1 MGMPATAAVSPLQ
14 VEEACVRWRLALDAA
29 ESALEAAAR
38 ALPAEEVSRHRAELA
53 AERRSTLELLREF
66 ARDEGVSG
74 RLVHLT
80 PRHDERRLLGL
91 PAGITACVFD
101 LEGVLV
107 GSVALH
113 VAAWSQVFDE
123 FAASHVHGT
132 GESIVHFDPE
142 RDYVRYLDGR
152 PRLDG
157 VRAFLGSRGIA
168 LPDGALDDAAGAE
181 TVHGLA
187 NRKNGLLR
195 ASIERLGVHAFD
207 GSWQYLEA
215 AREAGLHTAVVSA
228 SANTQAILDRAGLA
242 PVVEACVDGD
252 AVVAEHLRESPAPD
266 RLLAACRHLGV
277 QPGHAAAFQ
286 TSRAGVAAARA
297 ARFAYVVG
305 IHRPATAAELRD
317 EGADIVVPDL
327 AQLLE
332 QHLAA

>member
-1 MGMPATAAVSPLQ
+1 MPATAAISPLQ

-29 ESALEAAAR
+29 ESALDAATR
-38 ALPAEEVSRHRAELA
+38 ALPSEELARHRAELA
-53 AERRSTLELLREF
+53 AERRSTLELLKEF

-91 PAGITACVFD
+91 PAGIAACVFD

-113 VAAWSQVFDE
+113 IAAWSQVLDE
-123 FAASHVHGT
+123 FAATHVHRT

-142 RDYVRYLDGR
+142 RDYLRYLDGR
-152 PRLDG
+152 PRLEG

-168 LPDGALDDAAGAE
+168 LPEGALDDPPGTE

-195 ASIERLGVHAFD
+195 ASIDRLGVRAFD
-207 GSWQYLEA
+207 GSWQYLET
-215 AREAGLHTAVVSA
+215 AREAGVHTAVVSA
-228 SANTQAILDRAGLA
+228 SANTQAILERAGLA
-242 PVVEACVDGD
+242 TVVEACVDGD
-252 AVVAEHLRESPAPD
+252 AVVAERLRESPAPD
-266 RLLAACRHLGV
+266 RLLAACREV
-277 QPGHAAAFQ
+277 DVAPGSAAAFE
-286 TSRAGVAAARA
+286 TSRTGVAAARA

-305 IHRPATAAELRD
+305 IHRPGAAAELRD
-317 EGADIVVPDL
+317 EGADIVVSDL

-332 QHLAA
+332 RHLVT

>member
-1 MGMPATAAVSPLQ
+1 MGASAAAEISPLQ

-29 ESALEAAAR
+29 EGALDAASR
-38 ALPAEEVSRHRAELA
+38 ALPAEELARHRAGLA
-53 AERRSTLELLREF
+53 AERRSALELLKEF
-66 ARDEGVSG
+66 ARDEGVSA

-80 PRHDERRLLGL
+80 PGHDERRLLGL
-91 PAGITACVFD
+91 PSGVAACVFD

-123 FAASHVHGT
+123 FAASHVHRT

-168 LPDGALDDAAGAE
+168 LAEGALDDQPGTE

-195 ASIERLGVHAFD
+195 AGIERLGVRAFD

-215 AREAGLHTAVVSA
+215 AREAGVRTAVVSA
-228 SANTQAILDRAGLA
+228 SANTRAILERAGLA
-242 PVVEACVDGD
+242 QVVEAWVDGD
-252 AVVAEHLRESPAPD
+252 AVVAEQLRESPAPD
-266 RLLAACRHLGV
+266 RLLAACRDLGV
-277 QPGHAAAFQ
+277 EPAHAAAFE

-327 AQLLE
+327 AELLE
-332 QHLAA
+332 QHLTA